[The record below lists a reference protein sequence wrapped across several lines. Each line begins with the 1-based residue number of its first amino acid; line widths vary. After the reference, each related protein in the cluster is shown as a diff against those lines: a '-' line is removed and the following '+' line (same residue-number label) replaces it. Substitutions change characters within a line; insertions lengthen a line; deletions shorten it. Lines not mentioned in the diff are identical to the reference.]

1 MIGKVVDFF
10 NQHLRVAENEAA
22 DEGSQ
27 QAFHLAT
34 ASLMIEVMRADFDVS
49 DIEQQRVV
57 EIIQQRLD
65 LSKQQTDELLVLA
78 EQEVTDSVSLYQFT
92 GLIDKEYAY
101 EQKVQILAM
110 LWEVVFADA
119 KMDKHEEYVV
129 RKIADLLHIRHQDY
143 IETRH
148 NAEPK

>member
-10 NQHLRVAENEAA
+10 NQHLRVAENEAV

-27 QAFHLAT
+27 QVFHLAT

-92 GLIDKEYAY
+92 GLIDKEYTY